1 MTPREH
7 STCLLCILA
16 MKRGC
21 TLTQVLGRSREQ
33 NIANVRQRMMHRL
46 WCDGWAKSDIARLF
60 RRDHTTVGYAI
71 RKLSTPMAYSKHSLS
86 VNNVPYNSECKRSE
100 NQALDA
106 FAGEVP
112 LNTRPQVLP
121 DGNRDSYPYLN
132 SSACQGVRH

>member
-7 STCLLCILA
+7 SICLLCILA

-60 RRDHTTVGYAI
+60 HRDHTTVGYAI
-71 RKLSTPMAYSKHSLS
+71 RKLSTPMAYPRHSLS

-112 LNTRPQVLP
+112 PNTRPQVP
-121 DGNRDSYPYLN
+121 CAGKRDNTTYLN
-132 SSACQGVRH
+132 SPACQGVRQ